1 MDNNEQTLYGI
12 PVSNLKGI
20 EYEGGTYYKANGY
33 CFYVPND
40 VDDSTPTFIY
50 YPGSAADAFEDKFNT
65 LKGKFDSY
73 IRTVDEFS
81 NTITSAANATE
92 ATQKSLESAAQ
103 DLAS

>member
-1 MDNNEQTLYGI
+1 MSNNNVSTNITFSSVRDKAATVKNCSTTMDSLFNEFG
-12 PVSNLKGI
+12 NLVRDLIGKG
-20 EYEGGTYYKANGY
+20 A
-33 CFYVPND
+33 FV
-40 VDDSTPTFIY
+40 
-50 YPGSAADAFEDKFNT
+50 GSAADAFEDKFNT

>member
-1 MDNNEQTLYGI
+1 MSNNN
-12 PVSNLKGI
+12 VSTNI
-20 EYEGGTYYKANGY
+20 
-33 CFYVPND
+33 
-40 VDDSTPTFIY
+40 TFISVRDKASNIKNCSTSMDY
-50 YPGSAADAFEDKFNT
+50 LFNEFGNLVRDLIGKGAFVGSAADAFEDKFNT

-81 NTITSAANATE
+81 NTISSAANATE